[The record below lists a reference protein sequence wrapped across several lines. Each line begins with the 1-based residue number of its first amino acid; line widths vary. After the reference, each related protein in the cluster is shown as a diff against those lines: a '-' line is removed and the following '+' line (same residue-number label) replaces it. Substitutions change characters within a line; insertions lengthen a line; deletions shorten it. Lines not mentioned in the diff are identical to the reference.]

1 MKKVLVLG
9 TVSFNTMIY
18 LDQFP
23 QPRPQTV
30 FSRGWHETLG
40 GSGAGK
46 ALNLGKLGLDVT
58 LHTLIGDDECG
69 NKVRQ
74 YMARE
79 NINFIYDVDP
89 LGTRR
94 HVNLM
99 DQAGGRISIFVA
111 NGTFDLPVELDETL
125 FSQGDY
131 VVLGLLNYCRRG
143 IPLARKHGQEIWC
156 DIHDYDGRNPY
167 HQDFID
173 AADYLFMSS
182 GAMPAY
188 ESFMT
193 ELIKGG
199 KKLVVC
205 THGQDGSTALTAD
218 GQWIHTPIV
227 PGYER
232 RDSNGAGDS
241 FFSGFMYG
249 HAQGYAT
256 QKCLRLGA
264 IVGGMC
270 VTSLELAFPGLS
282 PLKVERAYKKH
293 YGVSA

>member
-30 FSRGWHETLG
+30 FSQGWHETLG

-46 ALNLGKLGLDVT
+46 ALNLSRLGLDVT
-58 LHTLIGDDECG
+58 FHTLLGDDECG

-79 NINFIYDVDP
+79 NLHFVYDVDP

-111 NGTFDLPVELDETL
+111 NGTFDLPIELDETL

-143 IPLARKHGQEIWC
+143 IPLAREHGQEIWC

-182 GAMPAY
+182 GAMPDY

-193 ELIKGG
+193 ELIKSG

-227 PGYER
+227 PGYELW
-232 RDSNGAGDS
+232 DSNGAGDS

-256 QKCLRLGA
+256 YKCLRLGA

-270 VTSLELAFPGLS
+270 VTSLELAFPGQS
-282 PLKVERAYKKH
+282 PLEVERAYKKH
-293 YGVSA
+293 YGASA